1 MNLHP
6 NHPHHSLAK
15 EKIKFLLLEGIHP
28 RARERLQHAGYTQ
41 VAEHPA
47 TLARATLARELAETH
62 FLGIRSRTQIDA
74 ALLNAAP
81 RLTAIGCFCIGTDQV
96 DLNAA
101 EARGIAVFNAP
112 YANTRSVAELVIG
125 EAIMLLRDIPRK
137 LAALKRGEWLKS
149 AAGCHEIRGKKL
161 GIVGYGHIGTQ
172 TGLLAEAFGMEVRY
186 FDILPKLPL
195 GNARPAADLDEI
207 LAFCD
212 VLTLHVP
219 DTAATRNMIGEREL
233 GKMNEDSVLI
243 NASRGTVV
251 DLDALNAALLNDRLA
266 GAALDVFPSEP
277 KDRHS
282 PFESPLCHLDQV
294 LLTPHI
300 GGSTLE
306 AQANIAV
313 EVAEKL
319 VRYSDNGSTIGVV
332 NLPEVAMPDHAG
344 THRILH
350 IHRNE
355 AGVLQQINHVFADS
369 GANIAAQYLQ
379 TRGAT
384 GYVVMDIE
392 TGDTSGLLEKLR
404 AIPETIRCRV
414 LY

>member
-1 MNLHP
+1 MSNHP
-6 NHPHHSLAK
+6 NPPQHSLAK

-28 RARERLQHAGYTQ
+28 QARERLEQAGYSR

-47 TLARATLARELAETH
+47 TLPREALARELAEAH

-74 ALLNAAP
+74 ALLDAAP

-96 DLNAA
+96 DLAAA

-137 LAALKRGEWLKS
+137 LSALKRGEWLKS

-172 TGLLAEAFGMEVRY
+172 TGLLAEALGMEVRY
-186 FDILPKLPL
+186 YDILPKLPL
-195 GNARPAADLDEI
+195 GNARPVVDLEAV
-207 LAFCD
+207 LTFCD

-219 DTAATRNMIGEREL
+219 DTPATRQMIGKREL
-233 GKMNEDSVLI
+233 EMMNRGSVLI
-243 NASRGTVV
+243 NASRGMVV
-251 DLDALNAALLNDRLA
+251 DLGALHRSLQNGHLA

-277 KDRHS
+277 KDRNT
-282 PFESPLCHLDQV
+282 PFESPLCRLDQV

-313 EVAEKL
+313 EVTEKL
-319 VRYSDNGSTIGVV
+319 VRYSDNGSTIGAV

-344 THRILH
+344 MHRILH

-355 AGVLQQINHVFADS
+355 AGVLQQINRVFADS

-379 TRGAT
+379 TRGET

-392 TGDTSGLLEKLR
+392 TGDTADLLEKLR
-404 AIPETIRCRV
+404 AIPATIRCRV